1 MIKIICKTGFN
12 EAYTFYSGL
21 TKKESTFF
29 TAIFKPLFASYEPA
43 VSGKVSNFA
52 VINSVLIKSV
62 FL

>member
-29 TAIFKPLFASYEPA
+29 TAIFKPLFASYEPL
-43 VSGKVSNFA
+43 VSGKVSA